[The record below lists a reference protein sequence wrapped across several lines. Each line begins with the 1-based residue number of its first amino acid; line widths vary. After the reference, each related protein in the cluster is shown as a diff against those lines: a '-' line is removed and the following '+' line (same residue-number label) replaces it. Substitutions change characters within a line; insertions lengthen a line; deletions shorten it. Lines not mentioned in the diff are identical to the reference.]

1 MAHGRAIAMIGGHV
15 ALDFA
20 NTAGWHASEHRIEH
34 LPGYGDLV
42 AWARRTGVLSA
53 RVAAGLRRAAQR
65 HPRQAERARRRAIAL
80 RERIYR
86 VFAAIAQGR
95 APSAEDLVGLHAARA
110 AAIRRAAP
118 RWSGTGV
125 ELHWPEDPSD
135 LDLPL
140 HPIALAAA
148 SLLGSIP
155 AGRLRQCGNHP
166 CGWLFIDRSRSGAR
180 RWCSAQECGNIS
192 RVRRFRARRSAAGR
206 RGS

>member
-1 MAHGRAIAMIGGHV
+1 MAHGRALAMIGGHL

-42 AWARRTGVLSA
+42 TWARRAGALSA
-53 RVAAGLRRAAQR
+53 RAAAGLRRTAQR
-65 HPRQAERARRRAIAL
+65 RPRQAEGARRRAVAL

-95 APSAEDLVGLHAARA
+95 APSAEDLVALHAARTAALRA
-110 AAIRRAAP
+110 AAL
-118 RWSGTGV
+118 RWRGTGV
-125 ELHWPEDPSD
+125 GFDWPGDAAD
-135 LDLPL
+135 LDRPL
-140 HPIALAAA
+140 YPIALEAAA
-148 SLLGSIP
+148 LLGALP

-166 CGWLFIDRSRSGAR
+166 CGWLFIDTSRSGRR
-180 RWCSAQECGNIS
+180 RWCSSQECGNIS
-192 RVRRFRARRSAAGR
+192 RVRRFRARRSAGAR